1 MRLGVARS
9 SFKVEYG
16 GGVLGFEVQG
26 LKVSFGALALGFNNF
41 NVRWGL
47 GFELYGH
54 KIQY

>member
-1 MRLGVARS
+1 MRLRVARS

-16 GGVLGFEVQG
+16 GVLGFKVQG
-26 LKVSFGALALGFNNF
+26 LKVSFGVLALGFNDF

-54 KIQY
+54 KIQF